1 MSKIILILPTLNE
14 VNNIKKLYSI
24 LNKINIKFKY
34 LFVDHGSIDGTRDII
49 NKIKKKK
56 SQKCL
61 HNTKKNP

>member
-49 NKIKKKK
+49 NKIKKK
-56 SQKCL
+56 
-61 HNTKKNP
+61 NP